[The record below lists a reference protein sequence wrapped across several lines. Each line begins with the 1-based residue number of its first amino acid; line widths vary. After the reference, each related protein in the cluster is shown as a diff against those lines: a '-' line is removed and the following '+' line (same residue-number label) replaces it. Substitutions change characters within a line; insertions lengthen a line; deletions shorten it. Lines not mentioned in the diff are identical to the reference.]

1 MGAKGI
7 ILDGLPYVIAW
18 LLYLIGAVGLVFV
31 SWRITRNIKLRRTRR
46 SLRALVVVILFT
58 PINIGQSG
66 LWLAPAYLVGAYD
79 WVLGD
84 FDRAQL
90 AGLFLSAAYGLVVL
104 MILLES
110 VLRRLFNLEYGK

>member
-1 MGAKGI
+1 ME
-7 ILDGLPYVIAW
+7 GLPYVIAW
-18 LLYLIGAVGLVFV
+18 LLYLIGAVGITLV
-31 SWRITRNIKLRRTRR
+31 SWRMTRNIKLRRTRR
-46 SLRALVVVILFT
+46 SLRALVAVILFT
-58 PINIGQSG
+58 PINIGPTG

-84 FDRAQL
+84 SERATL